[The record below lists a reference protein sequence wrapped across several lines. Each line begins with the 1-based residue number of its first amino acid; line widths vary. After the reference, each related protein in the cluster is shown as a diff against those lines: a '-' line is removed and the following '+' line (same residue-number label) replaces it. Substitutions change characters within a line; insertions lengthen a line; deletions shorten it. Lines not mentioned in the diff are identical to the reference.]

1 MYRQE
6 KILASQTSPTRFPH
20 TPPRPPPPSLFLWF
34 VPDWLKTSMSLYF
47 NIQLISLITMLT
59 ILKSVKS
66 YLRIIHLKKKLFRE
80 NTIYNF
86 FPLEKIHL
94 IKKKLF
100 ELKTFLFDEKKKKRN
115 YLHLLLVFT

>member
-1 MYRQE
+1 
-6 KILASQTSPTRFPH
+6 
-20 TPPRPPPPSLFLWF
+20 
-34 VPDWLKTSMSLYF
+34 
-47 NIQLISLITMLT
+47 MLT

>member
-1 MYRQE
+1 
-6 KILASQTSPTRFPH
+6 
-20 TPPRPPPPSLFLWF
+20 
-34 VPDWLKTSMSLYF
+34 
-47 NIQLISLITMLT
+47 MLT
-59 ILKSVKS
+59 ISKSVKS

-100 ELKTFLFDEKKKKRN
+100 ELKTFLFDEKKKKKKLSSLIVGFHMMSLKFKLQN
-115 YLHLLLVFT
+115 YRSC